1 MCLFTTTNDPSI
13 HHGVT
18 DPPPHRSRYSAH
30 PPPGVVRLPRGS
42 SHSYRE
48 YDTYRR
54 SSHSLREAPR
64 IEYRNSQPR
73 IEHRSPRSSVKRVEY
88 VRGSQPSVDQYRKSV
103 TYVRQ

>member
-18 DPPPHRSRYSAH
+18 DPPPHHSRYSTH

-64 IEYRNSQPR
+64 TEYRNSQPR
-73 IEHRSPRSSVKRVEY
+73 IEHHSPRSSVKRVEY
-88 VRGSQPSVDQYRKSV
+88 VRGSQPTVDQYRKSV